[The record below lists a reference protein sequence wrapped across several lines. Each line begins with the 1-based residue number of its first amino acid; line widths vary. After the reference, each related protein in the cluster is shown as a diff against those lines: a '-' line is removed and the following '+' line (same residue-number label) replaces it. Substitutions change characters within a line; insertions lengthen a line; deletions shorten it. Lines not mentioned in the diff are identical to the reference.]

1 MASFLNNSDDIILDA
16 VLTDYGRQLL
26 AKGDGS
32 FNVTKFAFGD
42 DEIDY
47 QLWDI
52 NAVSALK
59 DTEIMATPILEA
71 FTNNAAS
78 MKSKLLTIG
87 IENLLYLPVLKLNTT
102 VFNTANFPADGTTL
116 FTGFVCPINDSTDD
130 TTKALTGSV
139 GGDAYKKAGLLNFAN
154 NKITI
159 DQGIDSLSL
168 DQTKSLADEMPE
180 LYEKEYNIVIDNRLG
195 IIAFD
200 KNGAV
205 ETPISIDDDNM
216 ATYKVSEA
224 GGRFVTKINTT
235 DVSSNPINGFQGTRL
250 QFTIRPTQA
259 VGNTNVLDRLGEQLE
274 LGSGPYRTVRTSVK
288 VVGVTTGYSIE
299 IPVLFADKV

>member
-1 MASFLNNSDDIILDA
+1 MASFLNNSGDIILDA

-47 QLWDI
+47 SLWDQ
-52 NAVSALK
+52 NAVTSLK

-87 IENLLYLPVLKLNTT
+87 IENLLYLPILKLNTNP
-102 VFNTANFPADGTTL
+102 FTTGSFSGL
-116 FTGFVCPINDSTDD
+116 FSGFVCPIDDETFD
-130 TTKALTGSV
+130 TTNSLTGS
-139 GGDAYKKAGLLNFAN
+139 YKNAGLLMST
-154 NKITI
+154 NKIKI
-159 DQGIDSLSL
+159 DQGIDSANLAKN
-168 DQTKSLADEMPE
+168 KSLAQEMPE
-180 LYEKEYNIVIDNRLG
+180 LYEKEYNIIIDDRLG
-195 IIAFD
+195 RIAFEF
-200 KNGAV
+200 GGGS
-205 ETPISIDDDNM
+205 EQPISVDDDNM

-224 GGRFVTKINTT
+224 GGKFVTKIAI
-235 DVSSNPINGFQGTRL
+235 DDSSNVINGFQGTRL
-250 QFTIRPTQA
+250 QFSINPSQTIR
-259 VGNTNVLDRLGEQLE
+259 NSNVLDRLGEQLN
-274 LGSGPYRTVRTSVK
+274 LNGSEPYRTVRTSVK

>member
-1 MASFLNNSDDIILDA
+1 MASFLNNSGDIILDA

-47 QLWDI
+47 GLWSTGS
-52 NAVSALK
+52 VTALK

-87 IENLLYLPVLKLNTT
+87 IENLLYLPILKLNTKIFT
-102 VFNTANFPADGTTL
+102 TALFPPTTTL
-116 FTGFVCPINDSTDD
+116 FTGFVCPVDDENKD
-130 TTKALTGSV
+130 TTTGLIAIS
-139 GGDAYKKAGLLNFAN
+139 ANNYYENNGLLNY
-154 NKITI
+154 NKNITI
-159 DQGIDSLSL
+159 DQGIDSSAL
-168 DQTKSLADEMPE
+168 DAKKSLADEMPE
-180 LYEKEYNIVIDNRLG
+180 LYEKEYNIMIDNRLG
-195 IIAFD
+195 TIAYD
-200 KNGAV
+200 KNSSS

-224 GGRFVTKINTT
+224 GGKFVTKITTGDANNTI
-235 DVSSNPINGFQGTRL
+235 SGFQGTRL
-250 QFTIRPTQA
+250 QFTIKPTQSIR
-259 VGNTNVLDRLGEQLE
+259 NSNIMDRLGEQLI
-274 LGSGPYRTVRTSVK
+274 LDGTNPYRTVRTSVK

-299 IPVLFADKV
+299 IPVLFADKI